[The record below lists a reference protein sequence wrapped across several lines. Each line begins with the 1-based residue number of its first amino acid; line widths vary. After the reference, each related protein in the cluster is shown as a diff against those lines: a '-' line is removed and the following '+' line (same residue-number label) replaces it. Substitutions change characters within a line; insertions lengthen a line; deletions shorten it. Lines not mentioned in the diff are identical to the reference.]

1 MSNRVYITMNT
12 EMELNTDFTPK
23 GGSYRNSVYVNCDE
37 VRAWI
42 GEAYNR
48 DDLMELIDPNVFRE
62 TLASTLSEDEY
73 YSIAA
78 ALDCSDNIYWFG
90 DEKFTIRAGRLEEK
104 DYE

>member
-23 GGSYRNSVYVNCDE
+23 GDCYRNYVYVNCDE

-48 DDLMELIDPNVFRE
+48 DDLMELIAPNVFRE
-62 TLASTLSEDEY
+62 TLASTLSENEY
-73 YSIAA
+73 YSIEAT
-78 ALDCSDNIYWFG
+78 LDCSDNIYWFG
-90 DEKFTIRAGRLEEK
+90 DEKFTIQAERLEEK